1 MYKRYLPCLLLSVL
15 LWSGNLYSNSPTETV
30 EHYRYRETTGSS
42 EVVFTWQRSGN
53 EPVRINVSRTG
64 EMQESWCSGDGT
76 TFRWHLRTDTVDI
89 TARRLNNTLIIE
101 GQNNGQR
108 FRHQKRIDAAPW
120 YQPLSFALRAMLNA
134 DQFAATFWMI
144 RPDTLTPV
152 KLTAE
157 KQQVEPLNIEGHSV
171 DARRV
176 RVSVAG
182 WASLLWHSHYWFRT
196 DDHLFIQYRGV
207 NGPPGTPETVVRL
220 IM

>member
-1 MYKRYLPCLLLSVL
+1 MTLGDRIMVL
-15 LWSGNLYSNSPTETV
+15 NAGRV
-30 EHYRYRETTGSS
+30 EQIGTPL
-42 EVVFTWQRSGN
+42 VVKLHPDECRGA
-53 EPVRINVSRTG
+53 G
-64 EMQESWCSGDGT
+64 
-76 TFRWHLRTDTVDI
+76 
-89 TARRLNNTLIIE
+89 
-101 GQNNGQR
+101 
-108 FRHQKRIDAAPW
+108 RIDAAPW

-182 WASLLWHSHYWFRT
+182 WASMLWHSHYWFRA
-196 DDHLFIQYRGV
+196 DDHLFVQYRGV
-207 NGPPGTPETVVRL
+207 NGPPGIPETVVRL
-220 IM
+220 VM